1 MRAHWI
7 LLFCFVS
14 LMALA
19 QGDLTGTNP
28 EGCTLRVRVV
38 WPNERAVQE
47 PVHLQLLNHSGIP
60 VQETMTDK
68 QGNGQFQRLA
78 PGSYKVKADSPDV
91 RESVLDSVEIME
103 NETFRQE
110 TLHVT
115 PRDPNAAVGGTP
127 QGPVSSTDLNV
138 PGKAKKEREKG
149 AEAFGKQKLPEAIE
163 HFSKAVE
170 IYPQYARAWNDLG
183 VVKAKAGDKAGG
195 KEAWQKSIEA
205 DAKFPSPYLNLART
219 DIAEKQPAEAE
230 KMLNQVLAS
239 DPKNAEALYLLFNTQ
254 YSQNQAKQ
262 AIETEQKLHALEHKR
277 FADVHVFAGQL
288 LLNQNQDKL
297 AMAEFETYLKEA
309 PDGPRAAAVRK
320 AMSQIQAQGAPAQ

>member
-1 MRAHWI
+1 MG
-7 LLFCFVS
+7 FG
-14 LMALA
+14 

-38 WPNERAVQE
+38 WANERAVQQ

-91 RESVLDSVEIME
+91 RDGVLDSVEIME

-115 PRDPNAAVGGTP
+115 PRDPNAAVGGVP
-127 QGPVSSTDLNV
+127 QGPVSSTDLNA
-138 PGKAKKEREKG
+138 PGKAKKEMEKG

-183 VVKAKAGDKAGG
+183 VVKAKSGDKAGA

-205 DAKFPSPYLNLART
+205 DAKFASPYLNLART
-219 DIAEKQPAEAE
+219 AMAEKQPADAGN
-230 KMLNQVLAS
+230 MLNRALAS
-239 DPKNAEALYLLFNTQ
+239 DPKNAEALYLLFNLQ
-254 YSQNQAKQ
+254 YSQNQGKQ
-262 AIETEQKLHALEHKR
+262 ALETEQRLHSIEHKR

-288 LLNQNQDKL
+288 LLNENQDKL
-297 AMAEFETYLKEA
+297 AMAEFEAYLKEA
-309 PDGPRAAAVRK
+309 PDGPRAPAVRK
-320 AMSQIQAQGAPAQ
+320 AMAQIQAQGEPAK